1 MPLSPAD
8 LPTNVAELHALIV
21 ANEAALAAK
30 DAELTAAKEGLK
42 VKVLELEKLKIELAR
57 LKRMKFGRSSERLE
71 REIKQME
78 LLIEDL
84 EAETAGDQGVDDAAP
99 GETAPKAADDAETDK
114 PRDAKPAKPA
124 SRGTRRF
131 PEHLPRKPV
140 VHDPG
145 ETCGECGGELRKVGE
160 TETEVLT
167 YIPGRFEVIQN
178 IRPAK
183 SCRCC
188 ETMVQAPMPSLPIVR
203 GMPSPE
209 LLAQIIVSK
218 FCDHLP
224 LYRQEQIYARAGV
237 TLTRTLMAGW
247 MGKIAELIDAL
258 VEAAGKHVMAG
269 DHIHVDDT
277 PAPTLD
283 PGRGRTKTG
292 HQWIYLRDERPHAGQ
307 AAPAALYRYTP
318 DRKAEHPRTELAGFK
333 GAMHAD
339 GYTGFNQLYQANGS
353 APPAIV
359 EVACWSHARRKIHDV
374 HATQETA
381 LTRKGLDLIAQL
393 FAIERGI
400 SGCPPDQRRAV
411 RQRESKPVLDAFWAY
426 IETSLRQLPTK
437 SPMADALRYAKVRWT
452 ALTRFVDDG
461 HLEISN
467 NAAERGIKPLV
478 LGRKNWLF
486 AGSEAGGHRAAKFY
500 TLIETAKLNGVDP
513 MAYMTAVLSRTADH
527 PINRIDE
534 LLPWRIE
541 LPVRDS

>member
-1 MPLSPAD
+1 MPLNPTD

-21 ANEAALAAK
+21 AK
-30 DAELTAAKEGLK
+30 DAELAAAKEGLK

-57 LKRMKFGRSSERLE
+57 LKRMKFGRSSERLD
-71 REIKQME
+71 REIKQTE

-84 EAETAGDQGVDDAAP
+84 EAETAGDQKVDDLAP
-99 GETAPKAADDAETDK
+99 AGTGPQADDAETSK
-114 PRDAKPAKPA
+114 PSDAKAATPA
-124 SRGTRRF
+124 SRGPRRF
-131 PEHLPRKPV
+131 PDHLPRKPV

-145 ETCGECGGELRKVGE
+145 DTCTACGGDLRTVGQA
-160 TETEVLT
+160 ETEVLT
-167 YIPGRFEVIQN
+167 YVPGRFEVIQH

-203 GMPSPE
+203 GMPAPE

-237 TLTRTLMAGW
+237 TLTRALMAGW
-247 MGKIAELIDAL
+247 LGKIAELIDPL
-258 VEAAGKHVMAG
+258 VEAVAKHVLSG

-283 PGRGRTKTG
+283 PGRGRTKVG
-292 HQWIYLRDERPHAGQ
+292 HQWIYLRDERPHAG
-307 AAPAALYRYTP
+307 AAPPAALYRYTP
-318 DRKAEHPRTELAGFK
+318 DRKGEHPRRELAGYK
-333 GAMHAD
+333 GALHAD
-339 GYTGFNQLYQANGS
+339 GYKGFDKLYLANGS

-359 EVACWSHARRKIHDV
+359 EVACLAHVRRKIYDV
-374 HATQETA
+374 HASQETD
-381 LTRKGLDLIAQL
+381 LTRQALELIGQL
-393 FAIERGI
+393 FDIERAI

-411 RQRESKPVLDAFWAY
+411 RQRDSKPLLDVFESY
-426 IETSLRQLPTK
+426 METSLRKLPGK
-437 SPMADALRYAKVRWT
+437 SLLAQALRYAKVRWT

-486 AGSEAGGHRAAKFY
+486 AGSDAGGHRAAKFY
-500 TLIETAKLNGVDP
+500 TLIETAKLNGIEP
-513 MAYMTAVLSRTADH
+513 LAYMTAVLSRIADH

-534 LLPWRIE
+534 FLPWRIE
-541 LPVRDS
+541 LPARRS

>member
-1 MPLSPAD
+1 MPLTPAD
-8 LPTNVAELHALIV
+8 LPTNVAELHALLV
-21 ANEAALAAK
+21 AK
-30 DAELTAAKEGLK
+30 DAELSAAKEGLK

-71 REIKQME
+71 REIKQTE
-78 LLIEDL
+78 LLIEEL
-84 EAETAGDQGVDDAAP
+84 EVETAGDQSVDAPAAAETADTAPDAAN
-99 GETAPKAADDAETDK
+99 TQANK
-114 PRDAKPAKPA
+114 PSDAKPA
-124 SRGTRRF
+124 SRGPRRF
-131 PEHLPRKPV
+131 PKHLPRKPV

-145 ETCGECGGELRKVGE
+145 ENCGECGGELRKVGE

-167 YIPGRFEVIQN
+167 YIPGRFEVIQH

-237 TLTRTLMAGW
+237 ALTRALMAGW
-247 MGKIAELIDAL
+247 MGKIAELIDPL

-292 HQWIYLRDERPHAGQ
+292 HQWIYLRDERPHAGD
-307 AAPAALYRYTP
+307 APPAALYRYTP
-318 DRKAEHPRTELAGFK
+318 DRKAEHPQKELAGYK

-339 GYTGFNQLYQANGS
+339 GYSGFKQLYEAKGS

-359 EVACWSHARRKIHDV
+359 EVACMAHVRRKIHDV
-374 HATQETA
+374 HISQETE
-381 LTRKGLDLIAQL
+381 LTRQGLDLIGQL
-393 FAIERGI
+393 FDVERAIRGA
-400 SGCPPDQRRAV
+400 PPDQRRAV
-411 RQRESKPVLDAFWAY
+411 RRRESTPILDAFWTY
-426 IETSLRQLPTK
+426 IETGLRKLPRK
-437 SPMADALRYAKVRWT
+437 SKLADALRYAKVRWA

-513 MAYMTAVLSRTADH
+513 LAYMTAVLSRIADH

-541 LPVRDS
+541 LPPPNS

>member
-1 MPLSPAD
+1 MVFWGGFAVSLIMSLNSAD
-8 LPTNVAELHALIV
+8 LPTNVAELHAL
-21 ANEAALAAK
+21 LLAK
-30 DAELTAAKEGLK
+30 DAELTAAKEGVK

-84 EAETAGDQGVDDAAP
+84 EAETAGDQSIDEPAP
-99 GETAPKAADDAETDK
+99 AETAPEAADTQPGEPNK
-114 PRDAKPAKPA
+114 AKPA
-124 SRGTRRF
+124 SRGPRRF

-145 ETCGECGGELRKVGE
+145 DTCAECGGDLRKVGE
-160 TETEVLT
+160 TESEVLT
-167 YIPGRFEVIQN
+167 YVPGRFEVIQH

-237 TLTRTLMAGW
+237 ALTRALMAGW
-247 MGKIAELIDAL
+247 MGKIGELVDPL
-258 VEAAGKHVMAG
+258 VEAVGKHVMAG

-292 HQWIYLRDERPHAGQ
+292 HQWIYLRDERPHAGET
-307 AAPAALYRYTP
+307 APAALYRYTP
-318 DRKAEHPRTELAGFK
+318 NRKAEHPQRELAGYK

-339 GYTGFNQLYQANGS
+339 GYSGFKQLYQANGS
-353 APPAIV
+353 TPPAIV
-359 EVACWSHARRKIHDV
+359 EVACMAHVRRKIHDV

-381 LTRKGLDLIAQL
+381 LTRQGLDLIGQL
-393 FAIERGI
+393 FDIERAIVGA
-400 SGCPPDQRRAV
+400 PPDRRRAV
-411 RQRESKPVLDAFWAY
+411 RQRESKPVLDAFWTY
-426 IETSLRQLPTK
+426 IETGLRKVPGK
-437 SPMADALRYAKVRWT
+437 SKLADALRYAKVRWT

-478 LGRKNWLF
+478 RT
-486 AGSEAGGHRAAKFY
+486 GSLC
-500 TLIETAKLNGVDP
+500 TSCSSV
-513 MAYMTAVLSRTADH
+513 
-527 PINRIDE
+527 
-534 LLPWRIE
+534 
-541 LPVRDS
+541 